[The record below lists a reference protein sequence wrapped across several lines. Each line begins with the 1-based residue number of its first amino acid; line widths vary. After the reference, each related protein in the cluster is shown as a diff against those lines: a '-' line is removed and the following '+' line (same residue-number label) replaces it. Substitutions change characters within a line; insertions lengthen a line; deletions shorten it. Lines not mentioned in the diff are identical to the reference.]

1 MVSLR
6 NKNRFLHV
14 LPGRIRME
22 IYGLKGSKAAAEL
35 LVKSLSTCSGIY
47 RAEPCTVTG
56 RVLLL
61 YDVKLV
67 SEQHIFHIIRE
78 IEDGICSANLTARP
92 DTHNEVTGSK
102 EAKREAAAAQ
112 AELDIPCDLPMIP
125 TAPKTNTG
133 EPRKKSPLHWLFP

>member
-1 MVSLR
+1 MVLLR

-22 IYGLKGSKAAAEL
+22 IYGLQGSKAAAEL
-35 LVKSLSTCSGIY
+35 LSKSLSACSGIY

-67 SEQHIFHIIRE
+67 SEQHIFHILRE
-78 IEDGICSANLTARP
+78 TEDRICSVP
-92 DTHNEVTGSK
+92 
-102 EAKREAAAAQ
+102 
-112 AELDIPCDLPMIP
+112 I
-125 TAPKTNTG
+125 
-133 EPRKKSPLHWLFP
+133 